1 MRKKINIQLIG
12 IALLSMLLTMVLLLF
27 VYYGIFRKQVLDE
40 LKTIAHM
47 MGSMENLTVYSVKD
61 YQTKLDNIRI
71 TLLDTDGSVLY
82 DSNANAAEMDN
93 HALRPEIS
101 EAYTNG
107 EGYAIR
113 ESDTLSQN
121 TYYYAILLNNGG
133 VLRVAKEA
141 SSILSIF
148 ASSLPSLLI
157 IIISLTIVCTVV
169 ARLFTKSLMKPIDN
183 MAKDLDHMGEVETY
197 SELEPFIDTIQRQH
211 EDILKNAKLR
221 QEFTANV
228 SHELKTPLTVIS
240 GYSELIENGMTGE
253 EDTIRFSREIH
264 RNSTRLLTL
273 INDILRLSELDSGEP
288 NMLTENVDLYEIAD
302 NCISMLQINAEKHN
316 VSLHLYGPHIFIQ
329 ANRQMLEEMIY
340 NLCDNGIRYNEP
352 GGKVEI
358 SIKEN
363 AETIILMVSDTGIG
377 ISEKNQERIFER
389 FYRVD
394 KSRSK
399 KTGGT
404 GLGLAI
410 VKHIAERMDAKIQ
423 LDSELGKGTTITIL
437 FAKPANHQMQK

>member
-27 VYYGIFRKQVLDE
+27 VYYGIFQKQVLDE
-40 LKTIAHM
+40 LKTVAHM

-82 DSNANAAEMDN
+82 DSDANAAEMDN

-101 EAYTNG
+101 EAYSNG
-107 EGYAIR
+107 EAYAIR

-121 TYYYAILLNNGG
+121 TYYYAILLDNGG

-141 SSILSIF
+141 NSILSIF

-183 MAKDLDHMGEVETY
+183 IAKDLDHMGEVKTY
-197 SELEPFIDTIQRQH
+197 DELKPFIETIQSQH
-211 EDILKNAKLR
+211 EDIIKNAKLR

-240 GYSELIENGMTGE
+240 GYSELIENGMTGA
-253 EDTIRFSREIH
+253 EDTIRFSKEIH

-273 INDILRLSELDSGEP
+273 INDILRLSELDSGEQNTP
-288 NMLTENVDLYEIAD
+288 MEDIDLYELSD
-302 NCISMLQINAEKHN
+302 NCISMLQMNAEKNN
-316 VSLHLYGPHIFIQ
+316 VILDLKGPHLTVF

-340 NLCDNGIRYNEP
+340 NLCDNGIRYNKP
-352 GGKVEI
+352 NGKVEV

-363 AETIILMVSDTGIG
+363 NENVIFMVSDTGIG
-377 ISEKNQERIFER
+377 ISEENINRIFER

-399 KTGGT
+399 QTGGT

-410 VKHIAERMDAKIQ
+410 VKHIAEQMNAQIQ
-423 LDSELGKGTTITIL
+423 IDSELEKGTTITIL
-437 FAKPANHQMQK
+437 FPKNVLS

>member
-27 VYYGIFRKQVLDE
+27 VYYGIFQKQVLDE
-40 LKTIAHM
+40 LKTVAHM

-82 DSNANAAEMDN
+82 DSDANAAEMDN

-101 EAYTNG
+101 EAYSNG
-107 EGYAIR
+107 EAYAIR

-121 TYYYAILLNNGG
+121 TYYYAILLDNGG

-141 SSILSIF
+141 NSILSIF

-169 ARLFTKSLMKPIDN
+169 AQLFTKSLMKPIDN
-183 MAKDLDHMGEVETY
+183 IAKDLDHMGEVKTY
-197 SELEPFIDTIQRQH
+197 DELKPFIETIQSQH
-211 EDILKNAKLR
+211 KDIIKNAKLR

-253 EDTIRFSREIH
+253 EDTIRFSKEIH

-273 INDILRLSELDSGEP
+273 INDILKLSELDSGEQNTP
-288 NMLTENVDLYEIAD
+288 MEDVDLYELSN
-302 NCISMLQINAEKHN
+302 NCISMLQMNAEKHN
-316 VSLHLYGPHIFIQ
+316 VTLDLKGPHLTVF

-340 NLCDNGIRYNEP
+340 NLCDNGIRYNKP
-352 GGKVEI
+352 SGKVEV
-358 SIKEN
+358 SIREN
-363 AETIILMVSDTGIG
+363 NENVIFMVSDTGIG
-377 ISEKNQERIFER
+377 ISEENINRIFER

-399 KTGGT
+399 QTGGT

-410 VKHIAERMDAKIQ
+410 VKHIAEQMNAQIQ
-423 LDSELGKGTTITIL
+423 IDSELDKGTTITIL
-437 FAKPANHQMQK
+437 FPKNVLS

>member
-1 MRKKINIQLIG
+1 MN
-12 IALLSMLLTMVLLLF
+12 LLLF
-27 VYYGIFRKQVLDE
+27 VYYGIFQKQVLDE
-40 LKTIAHM
+40 LKTVAHM

-82 DSNANAAEMDN
+82 DSDANAAEMDN

-101 EAYTNG
+101 KAYTNG
-107 EGYAIR
+107 EAYTIR

-121 TYYYAILLNNGG
+121 TYYYAILLDNGG

-141 SSILSIF
+141 NSILSIF

-157 IIISLTIVCTVV
+157 IIISLTIVCTAV

-183 MAKDLDHMGEVETY
+183 IAKDLDHMGEIKTY
-197 SELEPFIDTIQRQH
+197 DELKPFIETIQSQH
-211 EDILKNAKLR
+211 EDIIKNAKLR

-253 EDTIRFSREIH
+253 DDTIRFSKEIH
-264 RNSTRLLTL
+264 RNATRLLTL
-273 INDILRLSELDSGEP
+273 INDILRLSELDSGKQNTPMEDI
-288 NMLTENVDLYEIAD
+288 DLYELSD
-302 NCISMLQINAEKHN
+302 NCISMLQMNAEKHN
-316 VSLHLYGPHIFIQ
+316 VTLKLNGPHLTVF

-340 NLCDNGIRYNEP
+340 NLCDNGIRYNKP
-352 GGKVEI
+352 NGKVEV
-358 SIKEN
+358 SIREN
-363 AETIILMVSDTGIG
+363 NENVIFMVSDTGIG
-377 ISEKNQERIFER
+377 ISEENINRIFER

-399 KTGGT
+399 QTGGT

-410 VKHIAERMDAKIQ
+410 VKHIAEQMNAQIQ
-423 LDSELGKGTTITIL
+423 IDSELEKGTTITIL
-437 FAKPANHQMQK
+437 FPKNVSS

>member
-27 VYYGIFRKQVLDE
+27 VYYGIFQKQVLDE
-40 LKTIAHM
+40 LKTVAHM

-82 DSNANAAEMDN
+82 DSDANAAEMDN

-101 EAYTNG
+101 EAYSNG
-107 EGYAIR
+107 EAYAIR

-121 TYYYAILLNNGG
+121 TYYYAILLDNGG

-141 SSILSIF
+141 NSILSIF

-157 IIISLTIVCTVV
+157 IIISLTTVCTVV

-183 MAKDLDHMGEVETY
+183 IAKDLDHMGEVKTY
-197 SELEPFIDTIQRQH
+197 DELKPFIETIQSQH
-211 EDILKNAKLR
+211 EDIIKNAKLR

-253 EDTIRFSREIH
+253 EDTIRFSKEIH

-273 INDILRLSELDSGEP
+273 INDILRLSELDSGELNTP
-288 NMLTENVDLYEIAD
+288 MENIDLYELSD
-302 NCISMLQINAEKHN
+302 NCISMLQMNAEKHN
-316 VSLHLYGPHIFIQ
+316 VTLDLKGPHLTVY

-340 NLCDNGIRYNEP
+340 NLCDNGIRYNKP
-352 GGKVEI
+352 NGKVEV
-358 SIKEN
+358 SIREN
-363 AETIILMVSDTGIG
+363 NENVIFMVSDTGIG
-377 ISEKNQERIFER
+377 ISEENINRIFER

-399 KTGGT
+399 QTGGT

-410 VKHIAERMDAKIQ
+410 VKHIAEQMNAQIQ
-423 LDSELGKGTTITIL
+423 IDSELEKGTTITIL
-437 FAKPANHQMQK
+437 FPKKVPS

>member
-27 VYYGIFRKQVLDE
+27 VYYGIFQKQVLDE
-40 LKTIAHM
+40 LKTVAHM

-82 DSNANAAEMDN
+82 DSDANAAEMDN

-101 EAYTNG
+101 EAYSNG
-107 EGYAIR
+107 EAYAIR

-121 TYYYAILLNNGG
+121 TYYYAILLDNGG

-141 SSILSIF
+141 NSILSIF

-169 ARLFTKSLMKPIDN
+169 AQLFTKSLMKPIDN
-183 MAKDLDHMGEVETY
+183 IAKDLDHMGEVKTY
-197 SELEPFIDTIQRQH
+197 DELKPFIETIQSQH
-211 EDILKNAKLR
+211 EDIIKNAKLR

-253 EDTIRFSREIH
+253 EDTIRFSKEIH

-273 INDILRLSELDSGEP
+273 INDILRLSELDSGEQNTP
-288 NMLTENVDLYEIAD
+288 MEDVDLCELSN
-302 NCISMLQINAEKHN
+302 NCISMLQMNAEKHN
-316 VSLHLYGPHIFIQ
+316 VTLDLKGPHLTVF

-340 NLCDNGIRYNEP
+340 NLCDNGIRYNKP
-352 GGKVEI
+352 NGKVEVLI
-358 SIKEN
+358 REN
-363 AETIILMVSDTGIG
+363 NENVIFMVSDTGIG
-377 ISEKNQERIFER
+377 ISEENINRIFER

-399 KTGGT
+399 QTGGT

-410 VKHIAERMDAKIQ
+410 VKHIAEQMNAQIQ
-423 LDSELGKGTTITIL
+423 IDSELDKGTTITIL
-437 FAKPANHQMQK
+437 FPKNVLS

>member
-27 VYYGIFRKQVLDE
+27 VYYGIFQKQVLDE
-40 LKTIAHM
+40 LKTVAHM

-82 DSNANAAEMDN
+82 DSDANAAEMDN

-101 EAYTNG
+101 EAYSNG
-107 EGYAIR
+107 EAYAIR

-121 TYYYAILLNNGG
+121 TYYYAILLDNGG

-141 SSILSIF
+141 NSILSIF

-183 MAKDLDHMGEVETY
+183 IAKDLDHMGEVKTY
-197 SELEPFIDTIQRQH
+197 DELKPFIETIQSQH
-211 EDILKNAKLR
+211 EDIIKNAKLR

-240 GYSELIENGMTGE
+240 GYSELIENGMTGA
-253 EDTIRFSREIH
+253 EDTIRFSKEIH

-273 INDILRLSELDSGEP
+273 INDILRLSELDSGEQNTP
-288 NMLTENVDLYEIAD
+288 MEDIDLYELSD
-302 NCISMLQINAEKHN
+302 NCISMLQMNAEKNN
-316 VSLHLYGPHIFIQ
+316 VILDLKGPHLTVF
-329 ANRQMLEEMIY
+329 ANRQILEEMIY
-340 NLCDNGIRYNEP
+340 NLCDNGIRYNKP
-352 GGKVEI
+352 NGKVEV
-358 SIKEN
+358 SIREN
-363 AETIILMVSDTGIG
+363 NENVIFMVSDTGIG
-377 ISEKNQERIFER
+377 ISEENINRIFER

-399 KTGGT
+399 QTGGT

-410 VKHIAERMDAKIQ
+410 VKHIAEQMNAQIQ
-423 LDSELGKGTTITIL
+423 IDSELEKGTTITIL
-437 FAKPANHQMQK
+437 FPKKVPS

>member
-27 VYYGIFRKQVLDE
+27 VYYGIFQKQVLDE
-40 LKTIAHM
+40 LKTVAHM

-82 DSNANAAEMDN
+82 DSDANAAEMDN

-107 EGYAIR
+107 EAYTIR

-121 TYYYAILLNNGG
+121 TYYYAILLDNGG

-141 SSILSIF
+141 NSILSIF

-183 MAKDLDHMGEVETY
+183 IAKDLDHMGEIKTY
-197 SELEPFIDTIQRQH
+197 DELKPFIETIQSQH
-211 EDILKNAKLR
+211 EDIIKNAKLR

-253 EDTIRFSREIH
+253 KDTIRFSKEIH

-273 INDILRLSELDSGEP
+273 INDILRLSELDSGELNTP
-288 NMLTENVDLYEIAD
+288 MEDIDLYELSD
-302 NCISMLQINAEKHN
+302 NCISMLQMNAEKHN
-316 VSLHLYGPHIFIQ
+316 VTLKLNGPHLAVY

-340 NLCDNGIRYNEP
+340 NLCDNGIRYNKP
-352 GGKVEI
+352 NGKVEV
-358 SIKEN
+358 SIREN
-363 AETIILMVSDTGIG
+363 NENVIFMVSDTGIG
-377 ISEKNQERIFER
+377 ISEENINRIFER

-399 KTGGT
+399 QTGGT

-410 VKHIAERMDAKIQ
+410 VKHIAEQMNAQIQ
-423 LDSELGKGTTITIL
+423 IDSELEKGTTITIL
-437 FAKPANHQMQK
+437 FPKNVSS

>member
-27 VYYGIFRKQVLDE
+27 VYYGIFQKQVLDE
-40 LKTIAHM
+40 LKTVAHM

-82 DSNANAAEMDN
+82 DSDANAAEMDN

-101 EAYTNG
+101 EAYSNG
-107 EGYAIR
+107 EAYAIR

-121 TYYYAILLNNGG
+121 TYYYAILLDNCG

-141 SSILSIF
+141 NSILSIF

-183 MAKDLDHMGEVETY
+183 IAKDLDHMGEVKTY
-197 SELEPFIDTIQRQH
+197 DELKPFIETIQSQH
-211 EDILKNAKLR
+211 EDIIKNAKLR

-240 GYSELIENGMTGE
+240 GYSELIENGMTGA
-253 EDTIRFSREIH
+253 EDTIRFSKEIH

-273 INDILRLSELDSGEP
+273 INDILRLSELDSGEQNTP
-288 NMLTENVDLYEIAD
+288 MEDIDLYELSD
-302 NCISMLQINAEKHN
+302 NCISMLQMNAEKNN
-316 VSLHLYGPHIFIQ
+316 VILDLKGPHLTVF

-340 NLCDNGIRYNEP
+340 NLCDNGIRYNKP
-352 GGKVEI
+352 NGKVEV
-358 SIKEN
+358 SIREN
-363 AETIILMVSDTGIG
+363 NENVIFMVSDTGIG
-377 ISEKNQERIFER
+377 ISEENINRIFER

-399 KTGGT
+399 QTGGT

-410 VKHIAERMDAKIQ
+410 VKHIAEQMNAQIQ
-423 LDSELGKGTTITIL
+423 IDSELEKGTTITIL
-437 FAKPANHQMQK
+437 FPKKVPS

>member
-27 VYYGIFRKQVLDE
+27 VYYGIFQKQVLDE
-40 LKTIAHM
+40 LKTVAHM

-82 DSNANAAEMDN
+82 DSDANAAEMDN

-101 EAYTNG
+101 EAYSNG
-107 EGYAIR
+107 EAYAIR

-121 TYYYAILLNNGG
+121 TYYYAILLDNGG

-141 SSILSIF
+141 NSILSIF

-183 MAKDLDHMGEVETY
+183 IAKDLDHMGEVKTY
-197 SELEPFIDTIQRQH
+197 DELKPFIETIQSQH
-211 EDILKNAKLR
+211 EDIIKNAKLR

-240 GYSELIENGMTGE
+240 GYSELIENGMTGA
-253 EDTIRFSREIH
+253 EDTIRFSKEIH

-273 INDILRLSELDSGEP
+273 INDILRLSELDSGEQNTP
-288 NMLTENVDLYEIAD
+288 MEDIDLYELSD
-302 NCISMLQINAEKHN
+302 NCISMLQMNAEKHN
-316 VSLHLYGPHIFIQ
+316 VTLDLKGPHLTVY

-340 NLCDNGIRYNEP
+340 NLCDNGIRYNKP
-352 GGKVEI
+352 NGKVEV
-358 SIKEN
+358 SIREN
-363 AETIILMVSDTGIG
+363 NENVVFMVSDTGIG
-377 ISEKNQERIFER
+377 ISEENINRIFER

-399 KTGGT
+399 QTGGT

-410 VKHIAERMDAKIQ
+410 VKHIAEQMNAQIQ
-423 LDSELGKGTTITIL
+423 IDSELEKGTTITIL
-437 FAKPANHQMQK
+437 FPKKVPS

>member
-27 VYYGIFRKQVLDE
+27 VYYGIFQKQVLDE
-40 LKTIAHM
+40 LKTVAHM

-82 DSNANAAEMDN
+82 DSDANAAEMDN

-107 EGYAIR
+107 EAYTIR

-121 TYYYAILLNNGG
+121 TYYYAILLDNGG

-141 SSILSIF
+141 NSILSIF

-183 MAKDLDHMGEVETY
+183 IAKDLDHMGEVKTY
-197 SELEPFIDTIQRQH
+197 DELKPFIETIQSQH
-211 EDILKNAKLR
+211 EDIIKNAKLR

-253 EDTIRFSREIH
+253 KDTIRFSKEIH

-273 INDILRLSELDSGEP
+273 INDILRLSELDSGELNTP
-288 NMLTENVDLYEIAD
+288 MEDIDLYELSD
-302 NCISMLQINAEKHN
+302 NCISMLQMNAEKHN
-316 VSLHLYGPHIFIQ
+316 VTLKLNGPHLAVY

-340 NLCDNGIRYNEP
+340 NLCDNGIRYNKP
-352 GGKVEI
+352 NGKVEI
-358 SIKEN
+358 SIREN
-363 AETIILMVSDTGIG
+363 NENVIFMVSDTGIG
-377 ISEKNQERIFER
+377 ISEENINRIFER

-399 KTGGT
+399 QTGGT

-410 VKHIAERMDAKIQ
+410 VKHIAEQMNAQIQ
-423 LDSELGKGTTITIL
+423 IDSELEKGTTITIL
-437 FAKPANHQMQK
+437 FPKNVSS

>member
-27 VYYGIFRKQVLDE
+27 VYYGIFQKQVLDE
-40 LKTIAHM
+40 LKTVAHM

-82 DSNANAAEMDN
+82 DSDANAAEMDN

-107 EGYAIR
+107 EAYTIR

-121 TYYYAILLNNGG
+121 TYYYAILLDNGG

-141 SSILSIF
+141 NSILSIF

-183 MAKDLDHMGEVETY
+183 IAKDLDHMGEVKTY
-197 SELEPFIDTIQRQH
+197 DELKPFIETIQSQH
-211 EDILKNAKLR
+211 EDIIKNAKLR

-240 GYSELIENGMTGE
+240 GYSELIENGMTGT
-253 EDTIRFSREIH
+253 EDTIRFSKEIH

-273 INDILRLSELDSGEP
+273 INDILRLSELDSGEQNTP
-288 NMLTENVDLYEIAD
+288 MEDIDLYELSD
-302 NCISMLQINAEKHN
+302 NCISMLQMNAEKNN
-316 VSLHLYGPHIFIQ
+316 VILDLKGPHLTVF

-340 NLCDNGIRYNEP
+340 NLCDNGIRYNKP
-352 GGKVEI
+352 NGKVEV
-358 SIKEN
+358 SIREN
-363 AETIILMVSDTGIG
+363 NENVIFMVSDTGIG
-377 ISEKNQERIFER
+377 ISEENINRIFER

-399 KTGGT
+399 QTGGT

-410 VKHIAERMDAKIQ
+410 VKHIAEQMNAQIQ
-423 LDSELGKGTTITIL
+423 IDSELEKGTTITIL
-437 FAKPANHQMQK
+437 FPKKVPS

>member
-27 VYYGIFRKQVLDE
+27 VYYGIFQKQVLDE
-40 LKTIAHM
+40 LKTVAHM

-82 DSNANAAEMDN
+82 DSDANAAEMDN

-101 EAYTNG
+101 EAYSNG
-107 EGYAIR
+107 EAYAIR

-121 TYYYAILLNNGG
+121 TYYYAILLDNGG

-141 SSILSIF
+141 NSILSIF

-183 MAKDLDHMGEVETY
+183 IAKDLDHMGEVKTY
-197 SELEPFIDTIQRQH
+197 DELKPFIETIQSQH
-211 EDILKNAKLR
+211 EDIIKNAKLR

-240 GYSELIENGMTGE
+240 GYSELIENGMTGA
-253 EDTIRFSREIH
+253 EDTIRFSKEIH

-273 INDILRLSELDSGEP
+273 INDILRLSELDSGEQNTP
-288 NMLTENVDLYEIAD
+288 MEDIDLYELSD
-302 NCISMLQINAEKHN
+302 NCISMLQMNAEKNN
-316 VSLHLYGPHIFIQ
+316 VILDLKGPHLTVF

-340 NLCDNGIRYNEP
+340 NLCDNGIRYNKP
-352 GGKVEI
+352 NGKVEV

-363 AETIILMVSDTGIG
+363 NENVIFMVSDTGIG
-377 ISEKNQERIFER
+377 ISEENINRIFER

-399 KTGGT
+399 QTGGT

-410 VKHIAERMDAKIQ
+410 VKHIAEQMNAQIQ
-423 LDSELGKGTTITIL
+423 IDSELEKGTTITIL
-437 FAKPANHQMQK
+437 FPKKVPS